1 MSETDSGISIY
12 NSDIEMIMD
21 FVKLSII
28 FNDKTQT
35 DSRRT
40 EALNLQ
46 KLVLETLPVA
56 QSNRVAQI
64 YSKMQE
70 IYRLNRD
77 STAIGALDT
86 EMQRLQ
92 ELNQS
97 VSALKSEGDAAQANT
112 AQANTAQANT
122 AQANANPVT
131 AQSVKQFINPTTAP
145 VHSTSTS
152 YAMSTIRQSINP
164 MSVAT
169 NPVQQ
174 PQAGFR
180 VINGVKPY
188 QPPPTSGSRTMPMN
202 LPGQPPQPTLA
213 SFSHPT
219 QPVSPTRTV
228 MMVSP
233 TNPMNNPSNNPSNN
247 PTVSPQ
253 LVRITTRATSPLNSP
268 MVGRLVEHVNS
279 PPHSPVVGRVVSP
292 SASNIFGPSEGGLNR
307 PDRFMIMVG
316 NSAHQEHSRVM
327 PIWDAYKQ
335 EVMSNNVPVPLVVRQ
350 YDASSEPE
358 TVDTLR
364 QKLNL
369 NPITGPAIYRI
380 DLSAGHPRVM
390 RFGQPITLRNL
401 RDFSRFE

>member
-12 NSDIEMIMD
+12 NNDIEMIMD

-97 VSALKSEGDAAQANT
+97 VSTLKSEGDA

-145 VHSTSTS
+145 VHPTSTFTPS
-152 YAMSTIRQSINP
+152 SMIRQSVNA

-169 NPVQQ
+169 NPAQQ
-174 PQAGFR
+174 PQAGLR

-202 LPGQPPQPTLA
+202 LPGQPPQPTLT

-219 QPVSPTRTV
+219 QPVSPTRAV

-233 TNPMNNPSNNPSNN
+233 TNSMDNPSNN

-253 LVRITTRATSPLNSP
+253 MVRITTRVTSPLNSP
-268 MVGRLVEHVNS
+268 VVGHLVEHVNS

-292 SASNIFGPSEGGLNR
+292 SASNIFGPSEGELNR

-316 NSAHQEHSRVM
+316 NSAHQENSRVM

-350 YDASSEPE
+350 YDASSEPK

-380 DLSAGHPRVM
+380 DLSAGRPRVM